1 MDSKNNNIK
10 LNCRQ
15 CRCGKVW
22 LAESQ
27 AVKVPGLKAG
37 WYKNKEELAK
47 ICEDYP
53 QKVSIRFSISKRGW
67 IVCPDCR

>member
-1 MDSKNNNIK
+1 
-10 LNCRQ
+10 
-15 CRCGKVW
+15 VW